1 MTARS
6 PTQSPAVPVPAATL
20 LLLREGAAGIEILMT
35 VRHRAIA
42 FGSGAMVFPGGKIDA
57 ADKALLP
64 FSAEAGPQ
72 EEAALIPRIAA
83 IRETFEEC
91 GLLLAR
97 AVGSTS
103 LLGEREVAP
112 LRRHH
117 GEGADLKSLLEA
129 RHLQLASDL
138 LVPFGHWITPIT
150 SPKRFDTLFFM
161 AEAGTDQVARHDGRE
176 AVELAWMAP
185 RQAIAEGEDGRR
197 TLMFATYVNL
207 LKLASYANAKE
218 ALAAARLRP
227 IVTVV
232 PELVEAA
239 EGPEFRIP
247 AEADYG
253 LTRLPTRKI
262 RRP

>member
-6 PTQSPAVPVPAATL
+6 VTPSPAVPVPAATL
-20 LLLREGAAGIEILMT
+20 LLLRDGAAGIEILMT

-42 FGSGAMVFPGGKIDA
+42 FGSGAMVFPGGKVDRTDRELI
-57 ADKALLP
+57 P
-64 FSAEAGPQ
+64 FCAEAGRP
-72 EEAALIPRIAA
+72 EEAALVPRIAA

-97 AVGSTS
+97 AAGGTA

-112 LRRHH
+112 LRRRHV
-117 GEGADLKSLLEA
+117 EGAGFKSLLEVE
-129 RHLQLASDL
+129 HLQLASDL
-138 LVPFGHWITPIT
+138 LVPFAHWITPIT

-161 AEAGTDQVARHDGRE
+161 AEAATDQVARHDGRE
-176 AVELAWMAP
+176 AVELAWLAP

-207 LKLASYANAKE
+207 LKLASYGNAKE
-218 ALAAARLRP
+218 ALAAARQRP

-239 EGPEFRIP
+239 GGPEFRIP

-253 LTRLPTRKI
+253 LTHLPTSKI